1 MSKFIR
7 NLALFVA
14 GLPLTIKAEPAPVS
28 AGPAVDDP
36 SKTVSLRPLNLDIN
50 NLFASHR
57 SHSSHSSHRSHS
69 SHSSHYSG
77 SGGGSSYVGSS
88 TSGAGQ
94 EASVSGTSTLAQPS
108 STYPAGTSARTVP
121 SSLADTGTAQQQPPL
136 SFDEKRKLQI
146 MRVQIKLLS
155 LGIYSGRVSGV
166 LDDPTKQSI
175 KLFQGLKH
183 LPETGLMTTPT
194 LNALGVPAVN

>member
-14 GLPLTIKAEPAPVS
+14 GLPLTIKAAPVPVS
-28 AGPAVDDP
+28 AGPSVDDP

-69 SHSSHYSG
+69 SHYSG
-77 SGGGSSYVGSS
+77 SGGGSSYVSPS
-88 TSGAGQ
+88 TTSAGQ
-94 EASVSGTSTLAQPS
+94 EASAAGANTLAQPS
-108 STYPAGTSARTVP
+108 STYPAGISASTAP
-121 SSLADTGTAQQQPPL
+121 SSLANAGAPQAQPL
-136 SFDEKRKLQI
+136 MSADEKRRLQI

-166 LDDPTKQSI
+166 LDGPTKQSI
-175 KLFQGLKH
+175 RLFQNLKH
-183 LPETGLMTTPT
+183 LPETGLMTTAT
-194 LNALGVPAVN
+194 MNALGVPTVN